1 MFSNLAKYY
10 NVSDNLTEK
19 EKYEIIMKSIRTQIQ
34 NEKNFFNFL
43 SFLKINT
50 FLSKLIQE

>member
-1 MFSNLAKYY
+1 MFSNVAKYY

-34 NEKNFFNFL
+34 NEENFL
-43 SFLKINT
+43 IFFL
-50 FLSKLIQE
+50 F